1 MVGTMANNGR
11 IRSAFPVANGSK
23 DLTPDSAPV
32 STAGSECG
40 QVEFT
45 REDVEALLNERIKY
59 KSKFNYK
66 ERCENMMEYIKRLR
80 LCIRW
85 FQELELDYAF
95 EQEKLKNALVLNEK
109 HCTDM
114 EASLKHKEEELNMI
128 IEELRKNFESAQ
140 IQLAKEQTEKLA
152 ANDSLVKEKEARH
165 AVEKAQS
172 GLTEELGKAQGE
184 LQTANQR
191 IQSVNDMYKL
201 LQEYNSSL
209 QLYNSKL
216 QGDLDEAHETIKRGE
231 KERTE
236 IASQDDIMKQKAE
249 LVNEV
254 ASLKVELQQAKDER
268 DYHLT
273 ELKTLQTEANKYNDF
288 KDTITELE
296 TTCSSQSNQIQELQD
311 RLVSCDRRLQMSD
324 LTTFEKM
331 NEFEDQ
337 KQTIIDLKSRVEE
350 AELKLVEGEK
360 LRKKLHNTI
369 LELKGNI
376 RVFCRVRPLLPGEN
390 NGDEGKTISYPAS
403 LELLG
408 RGIDLMQN
416 AQKHSFTFDKVFLP
430 NTTQEDVF
438 IEISQLVQSALD
450 GYKVCIFAYGQT
462 GSGKTYTMM
471 GKPGNAEEKGLIPRC
486 LEQIFETRQSLR
498 SQGWKYELQVSMLEI
513 YNETIRDLLSTN
525 KEAVRTDNGV
535 SPQKHAIKH
544 DAHGNTH
551 VAELTILDVKSSREV
566 SFLLDHAARNRSV
579 GKTQM
584 NEQSSR
590 SHFVFTLRISGVN
603 ESTEQQVQGV
613 CIFAYGQ
620 TGSGKTYTMMGKP
633 GNAEEKGLI
642 PRCLEQIFETRQSL
656 RSQGWKYEL
665 QVSMLEI
672 YNETIRDLLSTN
684 KEAVRTDN
692 GVSPQKHAIK
702 HDAHGNTHVAELT
715 ILDVKS
721 SREVSFLLD
730 HAARN
735 RSVGKTQMNEQSS
748 RSHFVFTLRIS
759 GVNESTEQQ
768 VQGVLNLID
777 LAGSERL
784 SKSGSTGDRLKET
797 QAINKSLSSLGDVIF
812 ALAKKDDHVP
822 FRNSKLTYLLQ
833 PCLGGDSKTLMFVN
847 IAPESSSTGESLC
860 SLRFAARVNA
870 CEIGTPRFFFL
881 SGVHN
886 INFSLLLIS
895 EPGVCIFAY
904 GQTGSGKT
912 YTMMGKP
919 GNAEEKGL
927 IPRCLEQIFETR
939 QSLRS
944 QGWKYELQVSMLEI
958 YNETIRDLLSTN
970 KEAVRTDNGV
980 SPQKHAI
987 KHDAHGN
994 THVAELTIL
1003 DVKSSR
1009 EVSFLLDHAARN
1021 RSVGKTQMN
1030 EQSSRSHFVFTL
1042 RISGVNESTEQQV
1055 QGVLNLIDLAGSER
1069 LSKSGS
1075 TGDRLKETQAINKSL
1090 SSLGDV
1096 IFALAKKDDHVP
1108 FRNSKL
1114 TYLLQPCLGGDS
1126 KTLMFVNIA
1135 PESSSTGESLCSLRF
1150 AARVNACEIGT
1161 PRRQTNIVK
1170 PLDRLSLG

>member
-11 IRSAFPVANGSK
+11 IRPAFPVANGSK

-109 HCTDM
+109 HCADM
-114 EASLKHKEEELNMI
+114 EASLKNKEEELNMI

-152 ANDSLVKEKEARH
+152 ANDSLGKEKEARL
-165 AVEKAQS
+165 AVEKAQG

-236 IASQDDIMKQKAE
+236 IVENIGNLKGQFSALQDQLVASKASQDDIMKQKAE
-249 LVNEV
+249 LVNEI

-268 DYHLT
+268 DHHLT

-296 TTCSSQSNQIQELQD
+296 TTCSSQSNQIKELQD

-613 CIFAYGQ
+613 
-620 TGSGKTYTMMGKP
+620 
-633 GNAEEKGLI
+633 
-642 PRCLEQIFETRQSL
+642 
-656 RSQGWKYEL
+656 
-665 QVSMLEI
+665 
-672 YNETIRDLLSTN
+672 
-684 KEAVRTDN
+684 
-692 GVSPQKHAIK
+692 
-702 HDAHGNTHVAELT
+702 
-715 ILDVKS
+715 
-721 SREVSFLLD
+721 
-730 HAARN
+730 
-735 RSVGKTQMNEQSS
+735 
-748 RSHFVFTLRIS
+748 
-759 GVNESTEQQ
+759 
-768 VQGVLNLID
+768 
-777 LAGSERL
+777 
-784 SKSGSTGDRLKET
+784 
-797 QAINKSLSSLGDVIF
+797 
-812 ALAKKDDHVP
+812 
-822 FRNSKLTYLLQ
+822 
-833 PCLGGDSKTLMFVN
+833 
-847 IAPESSSTGESLC
+847 
-860 SLRFAARVNA
+860 
-870 CEIGTPRFFFL
+870 
-881 SGVHN
+881 
-886 INFSLLLIS
+886 
-895 EPGVCIFAY
+895 
-904 GQTGSGKT
+904 
-912 YTMMGKP
+912 
-919 GNAEEKGL
+919 
-927 IPRCLEQIFETR
+927 
-939 QSLRS
+939 
-944 QGWKYELQVSMLEI
+944 
-958 YNETIRDLLSTN
+958 
-970 KEAVRTDNGV
+970 
-980 SPQKHAI
+980 
-987 KHDAHGN
+987 
-994 THVAELTIL
+994 
-1003 DVKSSR
+1003 
-1009 EVSFLLDHAARN
+1009 
-1021 RSVGKTQMN
+1021 
-1030 EQSSRSHFVFTL
+1030 
-1042 RISGVNESTEQQV
+1042 
-1055 QGVLNLIDLAGSER
+1055 LNLIDLAGSER

-1161 PRRQTNIVK
+1161 PRRQTNIIK

>member
-1 MVGTMANNGR
+1 MVGTMASNGR
-11 IRSAFPVANGSK
+11 IRPAFPVANVSK

-109 HCTDM
+109 HCADM
-114 EASLKHKEEELNMI
+114 EASLKNKEEELNMI

-152 ANDSLVKEKEARH
+152 ANDSLGKEKEARL
-165 AVEKAQS
+165 AVEKAQG

-236 IASQDDIMKQKAE
+236 IVENIGNLKDDIMKQKAE
-249 LVNEV
+249 LVNEI

-268 DYHLT
+268 DHHLT

-296 TTCSSQSNQIQELQD
+296 TTCSSQSNQIKELQD

-450 GYKVCIFAYGQT
+450 G
-462 GSGKTYTMM
+462 
-471 GKPGNAEEKGLIPRC
+471 NAEEKGLIPRC

-525 KEAVRTDNGV
+525 KEA
-535 SPQKHAIKH
+535 
-544 DAHGNTH
+544 
-551 VAELTILDVKSSREV
+551 L
-566 SFLLDHAARNRSV
+566 
-579 GKTQM
+579 
-584 NEQSSR
+584 
-590 SHFVFTLRISGVN
+590 
-603 ESTEQQVQGV
+603 
-613 CIFAYGQ
+613 
-620 TGSGKTYTMMGKP
+620 
-633 GNAEEKGLI
+633 
-642 PRCLEQIFETRQSL
+642 
-656 RSQGWKYEL
+656 
-665 QVSMLEI
+665 
-672 YNETIRDLLSTN
+672 
-684 KEAVRTDN
+684 
-692 GVSPQKHAIK
+692 
-702 HDAHGNTHVAELT
+702 
-715 ILDVKS
+715 
-721 SREVSFLLD
+721 
-730 HAARN
+730 
-735 RSVGKTQMNEQSS
+735 
-748 RSHFVFTLRIS
+748 
-759 GVNESTEQQ
+759 
-768 VQGVLNLID
+768 
-777 LAGSERL
+777 
-784 SKSGSTGDRLKET
+784 
-797 QAINKSLSSLGDVIF
+797 
-812 ALAKKDDHVP
+812 
-822 FRNSKLTYLLQ
+822 
-833 PCLGGDSKTLMFVN
+833 
-847 IAPESSSTGESLC
+847 
-860 SLRFAARVNA
+860 
-870 CEIGTPRFFFL
+870 
-881 SGVHN
+881 
-886 INFSLLLIS
+886 
-895 EPGVCIFAY
+895 
-904 GQTGSGKT
+904 
-912 YTMMGKP
+912 
-919 GNAEEKGL
+919 
-927 IPRCLEQIFETR
+927 
-939 QSLRS
+939 
-944 QGWKYELQVSMLEI
+944 
-958 YNETIRDLLSTN
+958 
-970 KEAVRTDNGV
+970 RTDNGV

-1161 PRRQTNIVK
+1161 PRRQTNIIK

>member
-109 HCTDM
+109 HCADM

-128 IEELRKNFESAQ
+128 IEVLRKNFESAQ

-216 QGDLDEAHETIKRGE
+216 QGDLDEAHETMKRGE

-236 IASQDDIMKQKAE
+236 IVENIGNLKGQFSALQDQLAASKASQDDIMKQKAE

-535 SPQKHAIKH
+535 SP
-544 DAHGNTH
+544 
-551 VAELTILDVKSSREV
+551 L
-566 SFLLDHAARNRSV
+566 
-579 GKTQM
+579 
-584 NEQSSR
+584 
-590 SHFVFTLRISGVN
+590 
-603 ESTEQQVQGV
+603 
-613 CIFAYGQ
+613 
-620 TGSGKTYTMMGKP
+620 
-633 GNAEEKGLI
+633 
-642 PRCLEQIFETRQSL
+642 
-656 RSQGWKYEL
+656 
-665 QVSMLEI
+665 
-672 YNETIRDLLSTN
+672 
-684 KEAVRTDN
+684 
-692 GVSPQKHAIK
+692 
-702 HDAHGNTHVAELT
+702 
-715 ILDVKS
+715 
-721 SREVSFLLD
+721 
-730 HAARN
+730 
-735 RSVGKTQMNEQSS
+735 
-748 RSHFVFTLRIS
+748 
-759 GVNESTEQQ
+759 
-768 VQGVLNLID
+768 
-777 LAGSERL
+777 
-784 SKSGSTGDRLKET
+784 
-797 QAINKSLSSLGDVIF
+797 
-812 ALAKKDDHVP
+812 
-822 FRNSKLTYLLQ
+822 
-833 PCLGGDSKTLMFVN
+833 
-847 IAPESSSTGESLC
+847 
-860 SLRFAARVNA
+860 
-870 CEIGTPRFFFL
+870 
-881 SGVHN
+881 
-886 INFSLLLIS
+886 
-895 EPGVCIFAY
+895 
-904 GQTGSGKT
+904 
-912 YTMMGKP
+912 
-919 GNAEEKGL
+919 
-927 IPRCLEQIFETR
+927 
-939 QSLRS
+939 
-944 QGWKYELQVSMLEI
+944 
-958 YNETIRDLLSTN
+958 
-970 KEAVRTDNGV
+970 
-980 SPQKHAI
+980 KHAI

-1161 PRRQTNIVK
+1161 PRRQTNIIK